1 MAGVGGS
8 AAGRVP
14 NAANVPLTAKEKE
27 RTVMREIVEIGETF
41 VELGID
47 KRYFQRTTYVSH
59 MLLPNQYF
67 KLLKQFKGKTAEELD
82 LALGAAVAHGVLRS
96 MRGITFKKFFD
107 FLNWVKTKEG
117 KDALGETMYA
127 QKLEQKGRGDFS
139 IAEVALL
146 HCFETQRNDM
156 LRDEKDV
163 RLKAEEEIADLQ
175 RKIVKRR
182 EKLEEDLIA
191 TKSNYEPV
199 SRYVGLSD
207 YELNCKCWS
216 LYQQFNPDKVT
227 AGAKPTRKQV
237 KEAFDMYAE
246 FVAKTNRLEFLKHG
260 NVKDELQA
268 FINAKILGY
277 EQLGD
282 KGRVVILGVSW
293 QQWVLRWIMK
303 WNQRT
308 RKRLLKNL
316 PVGKL
321 RRGKEMTPCRP
332 LSEIIPMERLE
343 EKRTLQYK
351 LPPQLSRA
359 TEVEAEAVSLL
370 YPNARIEVEVRPIGR
385 DTRAIP
391 FSRSR
396 WEVGV
401 RKVIGGGEV
410 LNWDI
415 DGNKYRGGGCFA
427 DAIKLLAG
435 ATQRPPQRLL
445 EDCYTITTAREALG
459 LPSDLAVPSGKGSCH
474 VRNYNDDATSG
485 PFLWSFGIKKKY
497 GLDKLLQSLMEDIY
511 CHYSISEATDR
522 ALPYFAARV
531 GFRSKLL
538 TMGEAVKKFTECAPM
553 GRCVMMLDALEQFAS
568 APLYNV
574 LSKYTAE
581 RSRGQTSFRNTVVRA
596 SSDWM
601 HFWDEVKEAAVCVEL
616 DWSKFDRE
624 RPSEDLDFM
633 IKVICSWFR
642 PKDEVEA
649 KLLRGYGVCMRRAL
663 VERRLITDDG
673 GVIHIDGMVPSGS
686 LWTGWLDTALNILYI
701 KSVLRSID
709 ILEEEA
715 VPKCAGDDN
724 LTVFSKDPGDEVLEE
739 MRVKLN
745 DYFRAG
751 IKKEDFII
759 TRPPFH
765 VRTFQAVF
773 KEGTDLSKGTSKIM
787 KKAYWREFEDELR
800 IDQEKG
806 LSHRWEYRFKGAPK
820 FLSCYWLED
829 GRPIRPSHENLEK
842 LLYPEGVHAN
852 IDDYI
857 AAVLSMVVDNPF
869 NHHNINHLKHRYIIA
884 NQVKRLSAAGG
895 RCEDILRLARIRER
909 EDEEVPVPQIAV
921 WRRVKEYV
929 DLDSYEPAKYYIQDF
944 NAFVSGVT
952 SLYAR
957 SSTGGLDAYKV
968 MDLIRGN
975 ATIGRG
981 QWGNDV
987 MDWIR
992 FVRDHPATKY
1002 LKGAKR
1008 FREQHNQ
1015 EPTTAKPSKDARR
1028 AIKLLRNS
1036 LINEAYA
1043 DSNSFAISISERLRR
1058 KKPTR

>member
-163 RLKAEEEIADLQ
+163 RLKAEEEIADQQ

-282 KGRVVILGVSW
+282 KGKSRY
-293 QQWVLRWIMK
+293 
-303 WNQRT
+303 
-308 RKRLLKNL
+308 
-316 PVGKL
+316 L
-321 RRGKEMTPCRP
+321 RRQLAAMGVEMDHEVESEDEEEAAEEPAGGEAEEGEGDDPLQATVGDNPDGEARGEEDTAVQVASPAVTRNRGRGRGRVTP
-332 LSEIIPMERLE
+332 LSQRKERG
-343 EKRTLQYK
+343 
-351 LPPQLSRA
+351 
-359 TEVEAEAVSLL
+359 
-370 YPNARIEVEVRPIGR
+370 EVRPIGR

-410 LNWDI
+410 LNWDV

-538 TMGEAVKKFTECAPM
+538 AMGEAVKKFTECAPM

-633 IKVICSWFR
+633 IKVICSCFR
-642 PKDEVEA
+642 PRDEVEA

-869 NHHNINHLKHRYIIA
+869 NHHNFNHLKHRYIIA

-929 DLDSYEPAKYYIQDF
+929 DLHSYEPAKYYIQDF

-1043 DSNSFAISISERLRR
+1043 DSNSFAISISQRLRR